1 VTEVRVRTTAE
12 SSVGT
17 AAAPRYE
24 LEEWRRRFGVVAG
37 ITGREGGFDVGLV
50 SADPMR
56 AVMTRWRAFEQS
68 MGEEFSGVVVSVQR
82 HGTDIGSYDTPVNGL
97 LIQEGL
103 DGHLTAVQGVLLGVT
118 VADCIPV
125 YLLHPHSGTMAL
137 LHAGWRGVAG
147 GILERGVE
155 LVSSRSHAD
164 PCDIVMHCGVGIC
177 GRCYEVGSEV
187 MEAITGKPHGK
198 SAVLDLRQ
206 VLQDR
211 AWGLGLSEVSVSSW
225 CSAHD
230 QDHFFSHRASGGDTG
245 RMLAYLGRPLT

>member
-1 VTEVRVRTTAE
+1 VTEVRARTTAE

-24 LEEWRRRFGVVAG
+24 LEEWKRRFGVVAG
-37 ITGREGGFDVGLV
+37 ITGREGGFDLGLV
-50 SADPMR
+50 SADSMR
-56 AVMTRWRAFEQS
+56 AVMTRWRAFEQA
-68 MGEEFSGVVVSVQR
+68 MAEEFSGLVVSVQR
-82 HGTDIGSYDTPVNGL
+82 HATDIGSCDTPVNGL
-97 LIQEGL
+97 LIREGL
-103 DGHLTAVQGVLLGVT
+103 DGHVTAAGGILLGVT

-125 YLLHPHSGTMAL
+125 YLLHPNSGTMAL

-155 LVSSRSHAD
+155 LVSSRSRAD

-177 GRCYEVGSEV
+177 GRCYKVGSEV
-187 MEAITGKPHGK
+187 MEAITGKPHGR
-198 SAVLDLRQ
+198 SEALDLRR

-211 AWGLGLSEVSVSSW
+211 ACGLGLHEVSVSSW

-230 QDHFFSHRASGGDTG
+230 QDRFFSHRASGGGTG

>member
-1 VTEVRVRTTAE
+1 VTEVRVRTIAE
-12 SSVGT
+12 CSVGT

-24 LEEWRRRFGVVAG
+24 LEEWASRFGIVAG
-37 ITGREGGFDVGLV
+37 ITGREGGFDIGLA

-68 MGEEFSGVVVSVQR
+68 MAEEFSGVVVSVQR
-82 HGTDIGSYDTPVNGL
+82 HGTEIGSHETPVNGL

-103 DGHLTAVQGVLLGVT
+103 DGHVTGVPGTLLGVT

-125 YLLHPHSGTMAL
+125 YLLHPSSGTMAL

-155 LVSSRSHAD
+155 LLSSHSHGD
-164 PCDIVMHCGVGIC
+164 SSDIIMHCGVGIC

-187 MEAITGKPHGK
+187 IEAITGRHHGR
-198 SAVLDLRQ
+198 SQGLDLRH

-211 AWGLGLSEVSVSSW
+211 AWGLGLLEVSVSSW

-230 QDHFFSHRASGGDTG
+230 RDRFFSHRASGGDTG